1 MNPRLLLDT
10 HVLVRWLAEPRKLSR
25 EQLRVLREAVR
36 RSEPVAISA
45 ISLLEMAVLS
55 TLGKVKFGLPLDEF
69 FGAIEAH
76 PLLHVL
82 PLTFQVALE
91 VAGLGT
97 LLMDPADRT
106 IVATA
111 RIRRLRLVTSDQ
123 RITESGLVAFID

>member
-1 MNPRLLLDT
+1 
-10 HVLVRWLAEPRKLSR
+10 
-25 EQLRVLREAVR
+25 LREAVR

>member
-1 MNPRLLLDT
+1 LNPRLLLDT